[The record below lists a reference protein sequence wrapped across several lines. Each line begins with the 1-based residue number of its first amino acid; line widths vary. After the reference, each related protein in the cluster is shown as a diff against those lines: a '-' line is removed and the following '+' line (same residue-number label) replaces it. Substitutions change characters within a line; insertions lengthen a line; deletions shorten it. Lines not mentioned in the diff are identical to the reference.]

1 MNNGNW
7 GYNNLQWLGGT
18 WYHKFNDQ
26 WHISIESYYMY
37 ERNVP
42 DVSQGYANTAFAYV
56 PYNHPNEAV
65 CPTGETSCMAK
76 EWSLLFYLN
85 YQFSPLDNIS
95 LRGEWYDD
103 INGQRTGFKTAYNN
117 WAIGWQHWL
126 SPQVELR
133 PEIAWYHALN
143 APAFDN
149 GTKHSIAIAS
159 GDIIWHF

>member
-1 MNNGNW
+1 
-7 GYNNLQWLGGT
+7 
-18 WYHKFNDQ
+18 
-26 WHISIESYYMY
+26 MY

-56 PYNHPNEAV
+56 PYNHPNEAF

-103 INGQRTGFKTAYNN
+103 INGQRTGFATAYNN
-117 WAIGWQHWL
+117 WAISWQHWL

-133 PEIAWYHALN
+133 PEVAWYHSLN